1 MASSASST
9 FFVGLSKGIL
19 ALSLLGLWSCQRE
32 LLTVNDL
39 DLTLRPGLVVPLG
52 QIDLTLGDVFN
63 PDSSLVTTDADQTYR
78 LVYRQT
84 DLLNVG
90 VAEFLELPSQPAIAE
105 NFKAGYIALPD
116 VNAAANVRFGRLA
129 RSITNPAG
137 FATTLTASHGSTAP
151 IPALPAQNPGN
162 LATTTISSFST
173 ASFHSGTMTLKAVNH
188 YPVAINATV
197 VLANAA
203 GQPLLTYGLGTVP
216 AGDSVSVP
224 ASLAG
229 KIVPSQ
235 LQFNLTS
242 FSSSG
247 AGTIGIPSTYVPIDT
262 NANLELSLQGSD
274 LFIYSATAQ
283 TQTQTLVDDTLNL
296 SFTAPA
302 GVRITELALS
312 QGQLN
317 YSITSAVPE
326 PLSIVLQFPSG
337 SVGGQALQQTI
348 ALSPGLPATGSIS
361 FQGAVLNLASNLS
374 HPYNELP
381 IRYSATLLSSGQLV
395 TLDSAS
401 GVAMSF
407 TLANVEFAHAKGF
420 FGQQSVSIPTD
431 TLSLDLDFVNRL
443 GGSVVFAEPKVQLA
457 ITNSLGLP
465 ITLDLNVSS
474 YDLTGTAQPLG
485 IPPTVL
491 PYPLT
496 ATQFGQTVQD
506 SLTFD
511 KSNTSIVDF
520 FTLPKQRFTFGGQ
533 VQINADTLATGVQN
547 FVTGTSAIS
556 ADVPMELP
564 FYFTAQG
571 IGLTDSID
579 LGTTLSALDTVV
591 NQLGLQLETTTTLPL
606 NTTLSLTLFDE
617 AGQVVFSDQLDLL
630 VSGQLDAATG
640 LVVAPS
646 TNTTVLVIDASQ
658 VPNFARG
665 RWLQLTGELGT
676 GTAAG
681 SSGHPVKLLSD
692 AQLLV
697 RLGLILDFNIEVL

>member
-1 MASSASST
+1 MATSAPPKYLYR
-9 FFVGLSKGIL
+9 LSNGIL

-90 VAEFLELPSQPAIAE
+90 VTEFLELPSQPAISE
-105 NFKAGYIALPD
+105 NFKAGFIALPD

-137 FATTLTASHGSTAP
+137 FATTVTASHGSTAP

-235 LQFNLTS
+235 LKFNLTS
-242 FSSSG
+242 FSSPG

-348 ALSPGLPATGSIS
+348 ALSPGLPSTGNIS
-361 FQGAVLNLASNLS
+361 FQGAVLNLASNPS

-381 IRYSATLLSSGQLV
+381 IRYSATLLSTGQLV
-395 TLDSAS
+395 TLDSAT

-474 YDLTGTAQPLG
+474 YDLSGTAQPLG
-485 IPPTVL
+485 IPPTLL

-506 SLTFD
+506 TLTFD

-520 FTLPKQRFTFGGQ
+520 LTLPKQRFTYGGQ

-547 FVTGTSAIS
+547 FVAGTSAIS
-556 ADVPMELP
+556 ADVLMELP

-571 IGLTDSID
+571 LGLTDSID

-646 TNTTVLVIDASQ
+646 TNTAVLVVDASQ